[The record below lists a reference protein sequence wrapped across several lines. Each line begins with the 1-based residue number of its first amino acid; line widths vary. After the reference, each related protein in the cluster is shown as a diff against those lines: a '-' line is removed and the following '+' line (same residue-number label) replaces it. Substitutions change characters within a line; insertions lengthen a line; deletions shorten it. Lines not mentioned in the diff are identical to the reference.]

1 MDEEEMIRRIT
12 RMMEIGG
19 TMLAEHHDCGAPLFR
34 YKGEILC
41 PVCSASREAEQD
53 AAVKLPE
60 EKKLDVS
67 EGRISESTAQRS
79 PVSTSV
85 SPATRDEKDALSVVK
100 EMLHAKL
107 RELCEGIAGEQD
119 LSRLKSK
126 LECIEIAIRA
136 LNQL

>member
-41 PVCSASREAEQD
+41 PVCSTSREAEQD
-53 AAVKLPE
+53 AVKLPE
-60 EKKLDVS
+60 EKNLDVS
-67 EGRISESTAQRS
+67 EGLVSESVAQRGS
-79 PVSTSV
+79 VSTSV
-85 SPATRDEKDALSVVK
+85 SPATGDEKDALAAVRDL
-100 EMLHAKL
+100 LHAKL

-136 LNQL
+136 LKQL

>member
-41 PVCSASREAEQD
+41 PVCSASVETEQD

-60 EKKLDVS
+60 EKSLRVS
-67 EGRISESTAQRS
+67 EERVSESTAKRS
-79 PVSTSV
+79 SVAGSV
-85 SPATRDEKDALSVVK
+85 SPGKSDEKDALVAVRDS
-100 EMLHAKL
+100 LHAKL
-107 RELCEGIAGEQD
+107 MELCEGIAGEQD
-119 LSRLKSK
+119 MSMLKSK

-136 LNQL
+136 LKQL